1 MESIKAL
8 IKSILQTLPL
18 WLLVT
23 VASLIGAALLILVVS
38 AFISK
43 RLFRNRVRRVIEN
56 PDLAHSL
63 IKTLYTPQALL
74 NRSAL
79 IERLAKSAGVEIIRL
94 TGIDDLWIENL
105 LKKKRKKDFSRILRY
120 APEKGLFKCFCLSLD
135 KRNFGPVLIKWLT
148 EKGDYLSLRSLAR
161 SGKGEYFNGREA
173 LGLFKD
179 SIDQVREMTGDPEWP
194 SRYFAYKILVH
205 DTGDRSQR
213 ALWEGFQDA
222 HPLVRTTITE
232 EFRTDDDE
240 KLYSQLYDLFLKDP
254 SFEVRKAACTRIHK
268 QFSERYSLD
277 AKKLTPEEAFHAL
290 ELLRTDS
297 KIDENFALGYLDNP
311 DLEIRSMAARFLE
324 KCGSLERLCL
334 DVDLGDMQG
343 LERNAALLA
352 KASEVKVTRF
362 LRVIERIHNPASLL
376 ICARVLSETGYR
388 SLITELARKVFRI
401 MDSDRKHIE
410 LYRST
415 IESISKRGND
425 EALRLLDR
433 ELVRRKD
440 DEELLELILSLIP
453 ERSDTFSLD
462 TLFLFMKDANSKAK
476 DALREALRRMPSSM
490 VLPEVVDIVKAG
502 RDQHAH
508 VVRAQALLLLG
519 EMQMP
524 YCLQTILEHLPI
536 LPLDEA
542 REFAKILSGYPK
554 NIFAEKA
561 EKLLLSTDS
570 TVRSALISCLPATGQ
585 QSFLPSIRRS
595 IKDADPDVR
604 IASIW
609 ALVEYGDT
617 RSVNQAFSMMRDP
630 VERVRIET
638 AKALGAN
645 GSDEVL
651 NRLKEVLDD
660 ENEVDEVKEASV
672 LGLGSSTSTKAI
684 DILTAQLEQDESFES
699 EIIGALAKKINSK
712 ELTHLIENFKNAS
725 QRIRDKLKETFKRM
739 KKEGEEAMVE
749 LLRQDIASLKPFI
762 ADILEGTGFVE
773 STIRKLTHRDTG
785 VRRDAAEALSLI
797 GTQSAFR
804 GIVLAA
810 RDPDEEVRV
819 RVIKALE
826 KLETKEGKSIL
837 NALEN
842 DPEKRIRKYTHW
854 ALERLHSK
862 SL

>member
-1 MESIKAL
+1 MESIKIL
-8 IKSILQTLPL
+8 IKSILQSVPP
-18 WLLVT
+18 WLLIT
-23 VASLIGAALLILVVS
+23 VASVIGAAVLILVAS

-63 IKTLYTPQALL
+63 IKSRYTPQALL
-74 NRSAL
+74 ARSAL
-79 IERLAKSAGVEIIRL
+79 IERLAKSAGLEIIRL
-94 TGIDDLWIENL
+94 TGIDDLWIESL
-105 LKKKRKKDFSRILRY
+105 LNKKRKRDFSRILTY

-135 KRNFGPVLIKWLT
+135 KKNFGPVLIKWLK
-148 EKGDYLSLRSLAR
+148 EKGDYLSLRTLAR
-161 SGKGEYFNGREA
+161 SGKGEYFSGQEA

-179 SIDQVREMTGDPEWP
+179 SISQVREMTGDPEWP

-205 DTGDRSQR
+205 DTDDRSQR
-213 ALWEGFQDA
+213 ALWEGFQDP
-222 HPLVRTTITE
+222 HPLVRTTITQ
-232 EFRTDDDE
+232 EFRTDEAE

-254 SFEVRKAACTRIHK
+254 SFEVRKAACTRIH
-268 QFSERYSLD
+268 QEFSDRYSLD
-277 AKKLTPEEAFHAL
+277 ATKITHEEAFHAL

-297 KIDENFALGYLDNP
+297 KNDENFALGYLDNE
-311 DLEIRSMAARFLE
+311 DLELRVMAARFLE
-324 KCGSLERLCL
+324 KSGSLERLCL
-334 DVDLGDMQG
+334 DVDLGDRQG
-343 LERNAALLA
+343 LERNSSLLA
-352 KASEVKVTRF
+352 KASEVKVTSF
-362 LRVIERIHNPASLL
+362 LGVIERIHNPASLL
-376 ICARVLSETGYR
+376 ICARVLSETGNR

-410 LYRST
+410 VYRST
-415 IESISKRGND
+415 VESISKRGND

-440 DEELLELILSLIP
+440 DEELPELILSLIP
-453 ERSDTFSLD
+453 ERSDAFSLD
-462 TLFLFMKDANSKAK
+462 TLFLFMKDANFKGK
-476 DALREALRRMPSSM
+476 DALREALRRMPSSL

-502 RDQHAH
+502 RDQYAH
-508 VVRAQALLLLG
+508 VVRAQALRLLG
-519 EMQMP
+519 EMQLP
-524 YCLQTILEHLPI
+524 YCLQTILEHLPV

-542 REFAKILSGYPK
+542 REFAKILSTYPK
-554 NIFAEKA
+554 KIFAEKA
-561 EKLLLSTDS
+561 ENLLESTDS
-570 TVRSALISCLPATGQ
+570 TVRSVLISCLPATGEE
-585 QSFLPSIRRS
+585 SFLPSIRRS

-617 RSVNQAFSMMRDP
+617 RSVNQAFSMLRDP

-638 AKALGAN
+638 AKALGSN
-645 GSDEVL
+645 GSNEVL
-651 NRLKEVLDD
+651 DHLKEVLDD
-660 ENEVDEVKEASV
+660 ENEVEEVKAASV

-684 DILTAQLEQDESFES
+684 DILTAKLEQDESYES
-699 EIIGALAKKINSK
+699 GIIGALTKKTSRK
-712 ELTHLIENFKNAS
+712 ELTHLIENFKDAS
-725 QRIRDKLKETFKRM
+725 QRVRDKLRDTFRGMKEQ
-739 KKEGEEAMVE
+739 GEEAMVE
-749 LLRQDIASLKPFI
+749 LLRQDIASLKPFVT
-762 ADILEGTGFVE
+762 DILEGTGFVE
-773 STIRKLTHRDTG
+773 STIRKMTHRDTS

-797 GTQSAFR
+797 GTESAFR

-842 DPEKRIRKYTHW
+842 DPDKRIRKYTHW
-854 ALERLHSK
+854 ALERMHSK